1 MADVIPVDQQKALLR
16 NELRQRRRALTPAQQ
31 AHASAL
37 LLRHLLQFPAFMRGS
52 QIALYIAND
61 GEINPA
67 PIARQ
72 LWDMGK
78 QCYLPVLRPETKR
91 ELWFVE
97 FTPHTHLIPNH
108 LGIPEP
114 NHLLNHKLPAH
125 LLDVVLM
132 PLVAFDRSGARLGMG
147 GGFYDRTFA
156 FKQHKPNGKPLLIGL
171 AHSCQ
176 EVPALHVDNWD
187 IPLAAIATEQE
198 VIHISCP

>member
-1 MADVIPVDQQKALLR
+1 MADVIPADQQKALLR

-52 QIALYIAND
+52 HIALYVAND

-78 QCYLPVLRPETKR
+78 KCYLPVLRPGTKR

-97 FTPHTHLIPNH
+97 FTPDTPLIPNH

-114 NHLLNHKLPAH
+114 DHFLNHKLPTH
-125 LLDVVLM
+125 LLDAVLM

-156 FKQHKPNGKPLLIGL
+156 FKQQKPKGKPLLIGL

-176 EVPALHVDNWD
+176 EVAALHVDNWD
-187 IPLAAIATEQE
+187 IPLGAIATEQE
-198 VIHISCP
+198 VIHISHP